1 MNNIFL
7 QRILK
12 YLIENTKMGRYEKL
26 PDIDFHYDG
35 YIIVPIGSGFR
46 FDVYNKSRQPDGDFT
61 MEWWGEMK
69 DVYSLKNEEVI
80 PLLDEYNNFLWEL
93 VEEINSEEDIKGE
106 INESKKVNKKISLS
120 PNETEFM
127 YDAYKVMGLDKEWAI
142 YDLKSLLEW
151 LNGLPDTI
159 TLYRLLYIDE
169 DKEINKEEL
178 GDHYSTDKKELL
190 YNHHNK
196 GSIYGGHWGD
206 PVLLTVKIKKEQ
218 IDIFNTLH
226 NNIMYPHE
234 QEITLKDKGKGSQ
247 LIDVTTI

>member
-120 PNETEFM
+120 PNETELM
-127 YDAYKVMGLDKEWAI
+127 YGAYTEMGLSKEWAI
-142 YDLKSLLEW
+142 EDLQSLLEW

-159 TLYRLLYIDE
+159 TLYRLLYLTE
-169 DKEINKEEL
+169 EEKINKEEL
-178 GDHYSTDKKELL
+178 GDH
-190 YNHHNK
+190 
-196 GSIYGGHWGD
+196 
-206 PVLLTVKIKKEQ
+206 
-218 IDIFNTLH
+218 
-226 NNIMYPHE
+226 
-234 QEITLKDKGKGSQ
+234 
-247 LIDVTTI
+247 